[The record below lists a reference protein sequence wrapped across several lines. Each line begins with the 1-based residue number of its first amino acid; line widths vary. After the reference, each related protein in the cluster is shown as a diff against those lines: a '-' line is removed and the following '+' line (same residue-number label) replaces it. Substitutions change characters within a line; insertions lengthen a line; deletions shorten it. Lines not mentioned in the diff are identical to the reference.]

1 MTEALVIGGAG
12 YIGSVLVPAL
22 LEGGYRVKV
31 LDNFLFHQISLVECC
46 AHENFSVVRGDYR
59 DADTL
64 RQAMRTADYIIPLA
78 AIVGAPACQA
88 NASAAVSTNLDG
100 VRQMLGLRSRDQRVI
115 SPCTNSGYGVGEKDR
130 FCTEETALR
139 PISLYGRTKIDAE
152 KAILDA
158 GGGISLRL
166 ATVFGVSP
174 RPRLD
179 LLVNDFVH
187 RAFHERCLLVFEGHF
202 KRNYLHVRDA
212 ARAFLHAMDQFESM
226 RDNVYNVG
234 LSDANLSK
242 LELCALIK
250 QQLPGFVYTEA
261 PVGRDPDQRDYIVSN
276 EKIERTGF
284 RPAYSL
290 ETGIGELIKACMI
303 LPARQHANG

>member
-1 MTEALVIGGAG
+1 MIGGAG

-22 LEGGYRVKV
+22 LERGYRVKV
-31 LDNFLFHQISLVECC
+31 LDSFLFQQTSLMECC
-46 AHENFSVVRGDYR
+46 AHEEFSVTRGDYR

-130 FCTEETALR
+130 FCTEETPLR
-139 PISLYGRTKIDAE
+139 PISLYGRTKAE
-152 KAILDA
+152 AERAILDA
-158 GGGISLRL
+158 GNSVSLRL
-166 ATVFGVSP
+166 ATAFGVSP

-187 RAFHERCLLVFEGHF
+187 RAVHDRCLFVFEGHF
-202 KRNYLHVRDA
+202 RRNYLHVRDV

-226 RDNVYNVG
+226 RDNAYNVG
-234 LSDANLSK
+234 LSDANLTK

-250 QQLPGFVYTEA
+250 QQLPDFVYMEA

-276 EKIERTGF
+276 EKIERLGF
-284 RPAYSL
+284 RPSYSL
-290 ETGIGELIKACMI
+290 EAGIRELIKACMI
-303 LPARQHANG
+303 LQARQYANA